1 VSEAG
6 CRREAS
12 VQATPTKDYKRRNR
26 SLTDA
31 VGHFEIYAEEPAAL
45 ADFYRQ
51 LFDWQVECVAG
62 TDYWRIDAGATP
74 TPGLAGGLTYRPVAG
89 TRGWVHYVHV
99 ASLDDAVAE
108 AMRFG
113 AIVLRPKTASL
124 KTASLKTASLKTA
137 SRKTAWYA
145 VLADPEGNIFAIY
158 QREPAACPPPGS
170 D

>member
-1 VSEAG
+1 
-6 CRREAS
+6 

-62 TDYWRIDAGATP
+62 TDAGATP